1 LILLVWGD
9 VLGSDSMQFGF
20 KSGVST
26 TQCTWLVNEV
36 TTYFMRRGTAVTAC
50 LLDCSK
56 AFDKCRFGKLFEKL
70 IAKGL
75 PAVVVRVLIF
85 MYEEQQGWVK
95 LGGKR
100 SSSFSITNGTRQGSV
115 LSPVLFSV
123 YLDDLLADLRRLQ
136 LGCHI
141 GGWWFGALGYADDLI
156 LLAPNR
162 EVLQSMLV
170 VCQNYAREHNLVFST
185 DPVPSKSKTKCVYFC
200 GRIGQVKYP
209 APVQLEG
216 EDLPWVEHAEHLGH
230 TLHQSVTMHKD
241 CNRARAS
248 FIDRSVDVR
257 QQFYFA
263 PPDLTLQMVQVLCSD
278 GYGSM
283 LWNLQ
288 SDPAESFF
296 KSWNTCVKLVHDV
309 PRSTF
314 TYMVE
319 GFLAKDQVSLR
330 NQILSRYPGFYR
342 KLLLSPSK
350 EVRMLLRMVDSDQ
363 RSTTYM
369 PEPEVPKESDKP

>member
-1 LILLVWGD
+1 
-9 VLGSDSMQFGF
+9 M
-20 KSGVST
+20 
-26 TQCTWLVNEV
+26 
-36 TTYFMRRGTAVTAC
+36 
-50 LLDCSK
+50 
-56 AFDKCRFGKLFEKL
+56 LFL
-70 IAKGL
+70 
-75 PAVVVRVLIF
+75 
-85 MYEEQQGWVK
+85 M
-95 LGGKR
+95 
-100 SSSFSITNGTRQGSV
+100 
-115 LSPVLFSV
+115 
-123 YLDDLLADLRRLQ
+123 
-136 LGCHI
+136 
-141 GGWWFGALGYADDLI
+141 
-156 LLAPNR
+156 
-162 EVLQSMLV
+162 
-170 VCQNYAREHNLVFST
+170 ST
-185 DPVPSKSKTKCVYFC
+185 D
-200 GRIGQVKYP
+200 
-209 APVQLEG
+209 
-216 EDLPWVEHAEHLGH
+216 
-230 TLHQSVTMHKD
+230 KD

-257 QQFYFA
+257 QQFFFA

-350 EVRMLLRMVDSDQ
+350 EVRMLVRMVDSDP
-363 RSTTYM
+363 RSTTCQNLRYLRRVTNLEH
-369 PEPEVPKESDKP
+369 PELYSSWRIRKELPSKCVPDGEKWRLGLLARLLEMKKNKFMEVQDSQRITAMIDSLCST